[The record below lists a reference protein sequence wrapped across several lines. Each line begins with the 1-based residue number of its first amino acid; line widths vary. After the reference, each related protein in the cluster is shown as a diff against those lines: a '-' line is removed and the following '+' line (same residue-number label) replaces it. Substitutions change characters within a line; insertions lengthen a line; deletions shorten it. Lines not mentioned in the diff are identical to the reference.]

1 MALWADSLNP
11 QANGMIRTSTGS
23 GSLAAAGTNVLNL
36 ESLSGIPTCGLLMVR
51 GNENNVNATT
61 RIYMFNTALYG
72 PTGVRY
78 GQLKI
83 LGEKQQSNNYG
94 NVYAYFS
101 NYASS
106 WATADQTISGTASST
121 LDVYFRN
128 LQGAACTYEYTL
140 WRTG

>member
-1 MALWADSLNP
+1 MAFYSTKLSPLGT
-11 QANGMIRTSTGS
+11 GMIRSTTSS
-23 GSLAAAGTNVLNL
+23 GALVSAGNSVLNL
-36 ESLSGIPTCGLLMVR
+36 ESLSGLATCGLLMIR

-83 LGEKQQSNNYG
+83 LGDKQHGNNYG

-106 WATADQTISGTASST
+106 WATGDQTISGTATST
-121 LDVYFRN
+121 LEVYFRN
-128 LQGAACTYEYTL
+128 LQGAPCAYEYTL

>member
-1 MALWADSLNP
+1 MSLFSNNLSP
-11 QANGMIRTSTGS
+11 ISSGMIRSSTSS
-23 GSLAAAGTNVLNL
+23 GSAAAAGTNVLNL
-36 ESLSGIPTCGLLMVR
+36 ESLAGIPTCGLLMVR
-51 GNENNVNATT
+51 GNENNVNATI

-83 LGEKQQSNNYG
+83 LGEKQHSNNYG

-106 WATADQTISGTASST
+106 WSSSDQTISGTASST

-128 LQGAACTYEYTL
+128 LQGAGCTYEYTL

>member
-11 QANGMIRTSTGS
+11 QANGMIRTSTES
-23 GSLAAAGTNVLNL
+23 RSLAAAGNNVLNL
-36 ESLSGIPTCGLLMVR
+36 ETLSGLPTCGLLMIR
-51 GNENNVNATT
+51 GNENNVNNTI
-61 RIYMFNTALYG
+61 RIYMYNTAVYG

-83 LGEKQQSNNYG
+83 LGEKQHSNNYG

-106 WATADQTISGTASST
+106 WATGEQTISGTASST

-128 LQGAACTYEYTL
+128 LQGAGCTCEYTL
-140 WRTG
+140 WRIG